1 MRQSAILMK
10 GDFDMKKFDVKT
22 LTIGGAIAALYVVL
36 TLVANAFG
44 LASGAIQVRLS
55 EALTI
60 LPCFTAAAVPGLTV
74 GCILANIITGCAL
87 WDVVF
92 GSLATL
98 IGAAGTYLLRKKPL
112 LAWIPPVLS
121 NAILVGAMIAWY
133 EAGFGPGFAAAFA
146 YNAFTVGAGEAVVCY
161 VLGLPLIKVLEGRG
175 KRQGIV

>member
-121 NAILVGAMIAWY
+121 NAIIVPIVLQKVYGVPDSFWY
-133 EAGFGPGFAAAFA
+133 LML
-146 YNAFTVGAGEAVVCY
+146 TVGAGEVIACGI
-161 VLGLPLIKVLEGRG
+161 LGLALYKGLEKVPNLF
-175 KRQGIV
+175 

>member
-98 IGAAGTYLLRKKPL
+98 IGAAGTYLLRKKPM

-121 NAILVGAMIAWY
+121 NAIIVPIVLQKVYGVPDSFWY
-133 EAGFGPGFAAAFA
+133 LML
-146 YNAFTVGAGEAVVCY
+146 TVGAGEVIACGI
-161 VLGLPLIKVLEGRG
+161 LGLLLYKALSKTKIF
-175 KRQGIV
+175 